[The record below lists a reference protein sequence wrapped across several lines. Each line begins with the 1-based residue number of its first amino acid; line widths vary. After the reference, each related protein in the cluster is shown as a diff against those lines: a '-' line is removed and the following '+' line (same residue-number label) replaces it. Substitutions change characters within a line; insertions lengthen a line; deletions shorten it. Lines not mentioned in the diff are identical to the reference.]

1 MAARV
6 PVASKGQGQA
16 KKHHCEVNMPKL
28 DAYRRGLIT
37 GMVCVLFAGFAAA
50 ADDSA
55 PKLTNDQI
63 KHFLLTAKV
72 VKSKQSSKGITSPW
86 RLTLSDGTLTHDAS
100 FQAIDEHKSL
110 MEMASGRM
118 EMNFVDSYKYN
129 IAGSTLAEMLGLDD
143 MVPIYVERKWSG
155 NTGSIS
161 WWLPVKMDEEERHK
175 QGITP
180 PDQDAWNKQMYRM
193 RVFDQLIYDT
203 DANLTNVLIGEDWK
217 LYRIDFTRAFRAYKK
232 LQRPEDLQRCD
243 RQLLEK
249 LKALDRAQLAAATK
263 RYLTKDEVNGVMARR
278 DQIVEHFQKLV
289 TEKGEAEVLY

>member
-1 MAARV
+1 MSRFDV
-6 PVASKGQGQA
+6 
-16 KKHHCEVNMPKL
+16 
-28 DAYRRGLIT
+28 YRRALT
-37 GMVCVLFAGFAAA
+37 AGMVCLLLAGFAAA

-63 KHFLLTAKV
+63 KQFLLTAKV

-86 RLTLSDGTLTHDAS
+86 RLTLSDGTLTHEAS
-100 FQAIDEHKSL
+100 FQAVDEHKPV
-110 MEMASGRM
+110 MQMASGRM

-129 IAGSTLAEMLGLDD
+129 IAGFALAEMLGLDD
-143 MVPIYVERKWSG
+143 MVPVYVERKWSG

-217 LYRIDFTRAFRAYKK
+217 VYRVDFTRAFRTYKK

-243 RQLLEK
+243 RQLLQK

-263 RYLTKDEVNGVMARR
+263 HYLTKDELNGVMARR
-278 DQIVEHFQKLV
+278 DLIVERFQKL
-289 TEKGEAEVLY
+289 TAEKGEAEVLY

>member
-1 MAARV
+1 
-6 PVASKGQGQA
+6 
-16 KKHHCEVNMPKL
+16 
-28 DAYRRGLIT
+28 
-37 GMVCVLFAGFAAA
+37 MVCLLFAVFAAA
-50 ADDSA
+50 ADEPA

-72 VKSKQSSKGITSPW
+72 VKSKHSSKGITSPW

-100 FQAIDEHKSL
+100 FQAVDEHKPL

-129 IAGSTLAEMLGLDD
+129 IAGFTLAEMLGLDD
-143 MVPIYVERKWSG
+143 MVPVYVERKWSG
-155 NTGSIS
+155 NTGSLS

-180 PDQDAWNKQMYRM
+180 PDQDTWNKEMYRI

-217 LYRIDFTRAFRAYKK
+217 LYRVDFTRAFRTIKK
-232 LQRPEDLQRCD
+232 LQRPEDLQRCN

-249 LKALDRAQLAAATK
+249 LKALDRTQLAAATK
-263 RYLTKDEVNGVMARR
+263 RYLTKDELNGVMARR
-278 DQIVEHFQKLV
+278 DQIVEHFQKLI
-289 TEKGEAEVLY
+289 TEKGEGEVLY